1 MNKNQ
6 SIPQSLRQNQRLN
19 YLVNSS
25 FQAVHILFVLSFEN
39 DAQRISNKI
48 YYLPNIETK
57 DYNVTIDGK
66 TFFDQ
71 PVKNDK
77 TSEKLLVKEMA
88 IQLAAY

>member
-25 FQAVHILFVLSFEN
+25 FQAVDILFVLSFEN

-57 DYNVTIDGK
+57 DYNVTSDGK

-77 TSEKLLVKEMA
+77 KSEKLLVKEMA
-88 IQLAAY
+88 IQLSAY

>member
-25 FQAVHILFVLSFEN
+25 FQAVDIIFVLSFEN

-57 DYNVTIDGK
+57 DYNVTIDRK